1 MEDKINVKIESWS
14 SIYKKLPINNNNKNF
29 IKLLNESFL
38 SLSEDKQ
45 FVYIA
50 DYKFGRKIINE
61 GNAPKDYFYLTNI
74 NNTFSRD
81 NLNFRNDLDYST
93 DPLGIIIKNEAVIVS
108 NSDKTRLGLLE
119 EGQLLGV
126 FGALDYLNF
135 EKSDVGGKKDWNVY
149 SGDSSFHFI
158 FSFLLSA
165 NDLVKKKFLKSF
177 FRTKNDTNKS
187 LIKENGKYVYDKR
200 KSLIQKNISLIEELA
215 IETSNTEIVY
225 LPKHIFNQIQP
236 NTLQNQLLS
245 LNVRYFLYQ
254 KGWEQSKEIRD
265 YLFEDGVINDEIK
278 NIEDLY
284 NKETLLELYALCYHI
299 SKGEKDVL
307 MTLTDED
314 VKEKQIFRSFKTL
327 NEGHFDSTNPD
338 YPLILKHKKIKSK
351 NDVGIVFLNH
361 LPFKNTNPFSDLK
374 QTINGLNEIK
384 KVLGHNFEMMFYQ
397 SKKGRKDYYGVHS
410 NFINYLILNKKLKK
424 FNIPKEEYDK
434 LLIVKSSLENT
445 FPEYNVLNQLI
456 KDTEGLKND
465 FENYYI
471 ISVQHLLRSTGSLFE
486 TLINI
491 GFNPK
496 NIFLTGKIYS
506 THRETKELLKNDL
519 GINITESTV
528 KNDLGKYS
536 EGLKEDIDKMW
547 ELLLNEIGNSQSKII
562 ILDDGGHI
570 LKSVNKD
577 LLDKTNIKIFGIEQ
591 TTSGI
596 RESEKFEKFPI
607 IDVAGSA
614 AKVLIEPNLV
624 SEAVN
629 IQLHDHFINFQKD
642 RIGIIGY
649 GHIGKAIAK
658 EYEEKG
664 YQIFVFDNKK
674 KINESNPNIIVC
686 KNAWDLYLKSE
697 IIIGATGDDI
707 SDKRWIMESKEDK
720 IFLSVSSGDIE
731 FNELIRNN
739 RFKDFNST
747 DNLKNPIEPLR
758 IKELTTDNNH
768 KLIMLRGGM
777 VSNFTGSA
785 DSSPGKYIQ
794 ITRGLLFSAIIQI
807 LKNEINLKN
816 GVLKLDATLQ
826 KKVVKDWFTDQPQK
840 KIEYSD
846 AVINVFDCEKMI
858 NKASN
863 GLK

>member
-1 MEDKINVKIESWS
+1 MENNINVKIESWRC
-14 SIYKKLPINNNNKNF
+14 IYKRLPINNNNKNF
-29 IKLLNESFL
+29 IKLLNKSFL

-45 FVYIA
+45 YVYLA
-50 DYKFGRKIINE
+50 NYKFGKKIINE
-61 GNAPKDYFYLTNI
+61 GNAPKDYFSLTNI
-74 NNTFSRD
+74 INPFSKD
-81 NLNFRNDLDYST
+81 NSNLINDLDYSR

-126 FGALDYLNF
+126 FGTLDYLNF
-135 EKSDVGGKKDWNVY
+135 EKSDVVGKQDWNVY

-165 NDLVKKKFLKSF
+165 NDLVKKRFLKSF

-187 LIKENGKYVYDKR
+187 LIKEDGKYVYDKR
-200 KSLIQKNISLIEELA
+200 KSLIQKNISLIEELG

-236 NTLQNQLLS
+236 NTLQNQLLN

-307 MTLTDED
+307 MTLTNED
-314 VKEKQIFRSFKTL
+314 IKEKQYFRSFKAL
-327 NEGHFDSTNPD
+327 NEGHFDSNNPD
-338 YPLILKHKKIKSK
+338 YPLILKHKKLKSK
-351 NDVGIVFLNH
+351 NDIGVISLNH
-361 LPFKNTNPFSDLK
+361 LPFKNTTVFKDLK
-374 QTINGLNEIK
+374 QTIDGINEIK
-384 KVLGHNFEMMFYQ
+384 KVLNHNFELMFYQ
-397 SKKGRKDYYGVHS
+397 NKKGRQGYYGVHS
-410 NFINYLILNKKLKK
+410 NFINYLISSKKLKK
-424 FNIPKEEYDK
+424 FNIPNEEYDK
-434 LLIVKSSLENT
+434 LVLVKSSLENT
-445 FPEYNVLNQLI
+445 FPEYYVLNELKKSN
-456 KDTEGLKND
+456 KDLKND

-471 ISVQHLLRSTGSLFE
+471 ISVQHILRSTGSLFE
-486 TLINI
+486 ALINI
-491 GFNPK
+491 GFNPN
-496 NIFLTGKIYS
+496 NIYLTGKIYS
-506 THRETKELLKNDL
+506 THKETKELLEKDSGINLIDSTIKEDL
-519 GINITESTV
+519 GQ
-528 KNDLGKYS
+528 YS
-536 EGLKEDIDKMW
+536 QGLKEDIDKMW
-547 ELLLNEIGNSQSKII
+547 NLLLTKIGNTQSKII

-577 LLDKTNIKIFGIEQ
+577 LLSKPNIEIFGIEQ

-596 RESEKFEKFPI
+596 RDSKKFENFPI

-629 IQLHDHFINFQKD
+629 IQLHDHFINFQKNK
-642 RIGIIGY
+642 IGIIGY
-649 GHIGKAIAK
+649 GHIGKAIAQ

-674 KINESNPNIIVC
+674 KIKESNTNITVC
-686 KNAWDLYLKSE
+686 ENSWELYLNSE

-707 SDKRWIMESKEDK
+707 TDNRWITQSNEDK
-720 IFLSVSSGDIE
+720 IFMSVSSGDIE
-731 FNELIRNN
+731 FNKLIQNS
-739 RFKDFNST
+739 RFRDLNSEE
-747 DNLKNPIEPLR
+747 NLKKPIPLR
-758 IKELTTDNNH
+758 IKELNTDKGH
-768 KLIMLRGGM
+768 KLIILRGGM

-807 LKNEINLKN
+807 LKNGNNLKKE
-816 GVLKLDATLQ
+816 VLKLDAKLQ
-826 KKVVKDWFTDQPQK
+826 KKVVEDWFKDQPQK
-840 KIEYSD
+840 RNEYSSE
-846 AVINVFDCEKMI
+846 VLSVFEKINLI
-858 NKASN
+858 NKKS
-863 GLK
+863 GGTL